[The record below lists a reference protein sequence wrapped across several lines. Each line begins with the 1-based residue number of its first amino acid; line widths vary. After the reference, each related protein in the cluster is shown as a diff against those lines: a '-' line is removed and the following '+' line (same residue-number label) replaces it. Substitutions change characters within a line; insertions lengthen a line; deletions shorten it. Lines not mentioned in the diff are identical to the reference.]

1 MLPVVIA
8 GLATFA
14 STMAGGLAVM
24 RWPGRLDLLL
34 VFAGGV
40 ILTAA
45 LGDLLPEAVEHA
57 DEAGAPAWLPYVML
71 VAGFVAFAVVEAASG
86 HDHDVSDADPGRAG
100 FAGATGF
107 AVHSFFD
114 GLAIGIG
121 FGIDNSVGI
130 VVAIAVLG
138 HDFSDG
144 LNTVAYL
151 TARGQSSDRSRRWL
165 LVIATMPMLG
175 ALIGTIVP
183 VPELVFPMALGFF
196 SGWFLYAATIT
207 MLPRA
212 RNLPIT
218 QGVPAALLG
227 AGFMLVISQ
236 VAVH

>member
-8 GLATFA
+8 GFATFA

-24 RWPGRLDLLL
+24 RWPGRLDRLL

-45 LGDLLPEAVEHA
+45 LGDLLPEAIEHA
-57 DEAGAPAWLPYVML
+57 EEAGAAAWLPYLMV
-71 VAGFVAFAVVEAASG
+71 VAGFVGFAVVEAASG
-86 HDHDVSDADPGRAG
+86 HDHDPDADAGRAG
-100 FAGATGF
+100 FTGATGF

-114 GLAIGIG
+114 GLAIGLG
-121 FGIDNSVGI
+121 FGIDTSVGV

-151 TARGQSSDRSRRWL
+151 TARGQSAERSRRWL

-175 ALIGTIVP
+175 ALIGSLAP
-183 VPELVFPMALGFF
+183 VPEVVFPIALGFF
-196 SGWFLYAATIT
+196 AGWFLYAALIT
-207 MLPRA
+207 MQIGRA
-212 RNLPIT
+212 H
-218 QGVPAALLG
+218 V
-227 AGFMLVISQ
+227 
-236 VAVH
+236 